1 MNIYSDS
8 SHSTLKY
15 LKDTKVNITNLL
27 IMTSDFNIRDSIW
40 DLSFPHH
47 SAISDNLMI
56 LADSFNL
63 DLLIPTHWIPTRY
76 SDITG
81 EANSVI
87 DLMFLQCSSTEL
99 NNHSI
104 NPYWYL
110 SSDHA
115 PLTVTISITEE
126 NIVSSKFSIAKN
138 SKEKESFINNVSH
151 AINNINVSDLSD
163 SNKLEVVTNTLASKI
178 KNAWRANSKQVNITR
193 QSKSW

>member
-1 MNIYSDS
+1 
-8 SHSTLKY
+8 
-15 LKDTKVNITNLL
+15 
-27 IMTSDFNIRDSIW
+27 
-40 DLSFPHH
+40 
-47 SAISDNLMI
+47 
-56 LADSFNL
+56 
-63 DLLIPTHWIPTRY
+63 
-76 SDITG
+76 
-81 EANSVI
+81 
-87 DLMFLQCSSTEL
+87 MFLQCSSTEL